1 MGTLAL
7 SGTLDFAGLLNL
19 GDKVTVGGAEALV
32 VSSSQQGTAP
42 GPVLIPPPP
51 APPASPNVDVHVIV
65 SFNQTVKAGAYAIV
79 TQGMVLQANMWPGMV
94 LPSSANPTVTVN
106 HIAMNVV
113 TDQAVILPSGMSVPL
128 TTSGQ

>member
-7 SGTLDFAGLLNL
+7 SGTLDFAGMLNL

-51 APPASPNVDVHVIV
+51 AGPANPNVDVHVIV
-65 SFNQTVKAGAYAIV
+65 SFNQTVKAGPNAIV
-79 TQGMVLQANMWPGMV
+79 TQGMVMQGQQWPGMV

-113 TDQAVILPSGMSVPL
+113 NDQAIILPSGMSVQL